1 MALLGHYASGGELPW
16 LAGQTYLDPYPA
28 ALRLR
33 HNVPR

>member
-1 MALLGHYASGGELPW
+1 LAILAHYASDGELPW
-16 LAGQTYLDPYPA
+16 LAGQSYLEPYPA